1 MSNKAIF
8 LDRDDTLIEDPG
20 YINNPDQVKLLP
32 GVPRA
37 LAELKTMGYKL
48 VLVTNQSAVARGI
61 VTEKTLRNIH
71 DRLEQLLAGNNA
83 CLDAIYYCP
92 YHPDGVI
99 PKYRKES
106 DCRKPNPGMLLTA
119 ADEMDIDLSQS
130 WMIGNGAHDVEA
142 GLRAGCK
149 TILIDPPSRQHQSL
163 PGDPT
168 PHYRAVNITEAVNII
183 KKYHR
188 RGDNSPPPAEP
199 PKTQQTQPAA
209 QPPAPLAQGPQPI
222 QQPPQPAP
230 EEPQP
235 IHQPSLPL
243 PKDPEPVVQDTEPIA
258 QETKPVSEAPQ
269 PVVKDTEP
277 VAQEAEPVSNAPQL
291 LSENSQ
297 PHPPAHESPPLCLET
312 ESPPPDEKIHT
323 ETTERLLTN
332 ILDQL
337 KSMQRSN
344 MFEKFSM
351 FRYIA
356 GVLQGAVVLCILITI
371 SLLMSPNRQDNS
383 VLIALGFAAV
393 LQLMSLTFFMM
404 QGPR

>member
-20 YINNPDQVKLLP
+20 YINNPDQVKPLP

-61 VTEKTLRNIH
+61 VSEKTLGNIH
-71 DRLEQLLAGNNA
+71 DRLEQLLAESNA
-83 CLDAIYYCP
+83 FLDAIYYCP

-130 WMIGNGAHDVEA
+130 WMIGNGADDVEA

-149 TILIDPPSRQHQSL
+149 TILIDPPSRQHQPR

-168 PHYRAVNITEAVNII
+168 PHYRAVNITEAVNVI

-188 RGDNSPPPAEP
+188 RGDDSAPPAEP
-199 PKTQQTQPAA
+199 PKNQQTQLAA
-209 QPPAPLAQGPQPI
+209 QPPAPLAQEPQPV
-222 QQPPQPAP
+222 QQPAQPAP
-230 EEPQP
+230 EGPLP
-235 IHQPSLPL
+235 IYQPSQPA
-243 PKDPEPVVQDTEPIA
+243 VQVAGPA
-258 QETKPVSEAPQ
+258 
-269 PVVKDTEP
+269 VKDTEP
-277 VAQEAEPVSNAPQL
+277 VNREAEPASKTPQ
-291 LSENSQ
+291 SPFEKHNCK
-297 PHPPAHESPPLCLET
+297 PHPTAHESPPLRPET

-332 ILDQL
+332 IFDQL

-344 MFEKFSM
+344 MFERFSM

-356 GVLQGAVVLCILITI
+356 GVLQGAVVLCMLITI

-404 QGPR
+404 QGPK

>member
-71 DRLEQLLAGNNA
+71 DRLEHLLAESSA
-83 CLDAIYYCP
+83 FLDAIYYCP

-106 DCRKPNPGMLLTA
+106 DCRKPSPGMLLTA

-149 TILIDPPSRQHQSL
+149 TILIDPPSRQHQPR
-163 PGDPT
+163 PGDPA

-183 KKYHR
+183 KKYLR
-188 RGDNSPPPAEP
+188 RGDDSAPPAGP
-199 PKTQQTQPAA
+199 PKNQQTQPAA
-209 QPPAPLAQGPQPI
+209 QPPAPPVQEPQPI
-222 QQPPQPAP
+222 HQLPQPAP
-230 EEPQP
+230 EEPLP
-235 IHQPSLPL
+235 IHQPTLPL
-243 PKDPEPVVQDTEPIA
+243 PKYPEPVVKDTEPAA
-258 QETKPVSEAPQ
+258 QKTKPVSEAPQ
-269 PVVKDTEP
+269 PPED
-277 VAQEAEPVSNAPQL
+277 
-291 LSENSQ
+291 SQ
-297 PHPPAHESPPLCLET
+297 PPSPAHESPPLLLEA
-312 ESPPPDEKIHT
+312 ESPPPDDEIYPKAA
-323 ETTERLLTN
+323 ERLLTS

-351 FRYIA
+351 CRYIA
-356 GVLQGAVVLCILITI
+356 GVLQGAVVLCMLITI

-404 QGPR
+404 QGPK

>member
-20 YINNPDQVKLLP
+20 YINSPDQVKLLP

-37 LAELKTMGYKL
+37 LAELKAMGYKL

-71 DRLEQLLAGNNA
+71 TRLEHLLAENNA
-83 CLDAIYYCP
+83 FLDAIYYCP
-92 YHPDGVI
+92 YHPDGVVA
-99 PKYRKES
+99 KYRKES

-142 GLRAGCK
+142 GVRAGCK
-149 TILIDPPSRQHQSL
+149 TILIDPPSRQHQPR

-168 PHYRAVNITEAVNII
+168 PHYRAVNITEAVNVI

-188 RGDNSPPPAEP
+188 RGDDSTPPAEP

-222 QQPPQPAP
+222 QQPPQPAT
-230 EEPQP
+230 EEPLP

-243 PKDPEPVVQDTEPIA
+243 LKDPE
-258 QETKPVSEAPQ
+258 

-277 VAQEAEPVSNAPQL
+277 AAQQAEAISEPPQPP
-291 LSENSQ
+291 EDSQ
-297 PHPPAHESPPLCLET
+297 PSSPVHESPPRRLEA

-332 ILDQL
+332 IFDQL

-344 MFEKFSM
+344 MFEKFSL

-356 GVLQGAVVLCILITI
+356 GVLQGAVLFCMLITI
-371 SLLMSPNRQDNS
+371 SLLMYPNRQDS
-383 VLIALGFAAV
+383 SILIALGFAAV

-404 QGPR
+404 QGPK

>member
-71 DRLEQLLAGNNA
+71 DRLEQSLAENNA
-83 CLDAIYYCP
+83 FLDAIYYCP

-106 DCRKPNPGMLLTA
+106 DCRKPSPGMLLTA

-149 TILIDPPSRQHQSL
+149 TILIDPPSRQHQ
-163 PGDPT
+163 PRPRDPT
-168 PHYRAVNITEAVNII
+168 PHYRAVNITEAVNVI

-188 RGDNSPPPAEP
+188 RGDDSAPPAEP
-199 PKTQQTQPAA
+199 PKNQQTQPAA
-209 QPPAPLAQGPQPI
+209 QPPAPLAQEPQSI

-230 EEPQP
+230 EGPLP
-235 IHQPSLPL
+235 IHQPLLLL
-243 PKDPEPVVQDTEPIA
+243 PKDPEPVVKDTEPAA

-269 PVVKDTEP
+269 PPED
-277 VAQEAEPVSNAPQL
+277 
-291 LSENSQ
+291 SQ
-297 PHPPAHESPPLCLET
+297 PPAPAHESPPLRLEA
-312 ESPPPDEKIHT
+312 ESPPPDEVIHPKAT
-323 ETTERLLTN
+323 EHLLTN

-356 GVLQGAVVLCILITI
+356 GVLQGAVVLCMLLTI

>member
-20 YINNPDQVKLLP
+20 YINNADQVKLLP

-48 VLVTNQSAVARGI
+48 VLATNQSAVARGI

-83 CLDAIYYCP
+83 FLDAIYYCP

-119 ADEMDIDLSQS
+119 ADEIGIDLSQS
-130 WMIGNGAHDVEA
+130 WMIGNGPHDVEA

-149 TILIDPPSRQHQSL
+149 TILIDPPSRQHQFR

-168 PHYRAVNITEAVNII
+168 PHYRAVNITEAVNVI

-188 RGDNSPPPAEP
+188 RGDDSAPPPEP

-209 QPPAPLAQGPQPI
+209 QPPAPLAQEPQSI
-222 QQPPQPAP
+222 QQLPQPAP
-230 EEPQP
+230 EEPLP

-243 PKDPEPVVQDTEPIA
+243 PKDPEPVV
-258 QETKPVSEAPQ
+258 
-269 PVVKDTEP
+269 KDTEP
-277 VAQEAEPVSNAPQL
+277 VAQEAEPVSKTPQPP
-291 LSENSQ
+291 SENYQ
-297 PHPPAHESPPLCLET
+297 PPPPPHESPPLRRET

-332 ILDQL
+332 IIDQL

-356 GVLQGAVVLCILITI
+356 GVLQGAVVLCMLITI

-404 QGPR
+404 QGPK